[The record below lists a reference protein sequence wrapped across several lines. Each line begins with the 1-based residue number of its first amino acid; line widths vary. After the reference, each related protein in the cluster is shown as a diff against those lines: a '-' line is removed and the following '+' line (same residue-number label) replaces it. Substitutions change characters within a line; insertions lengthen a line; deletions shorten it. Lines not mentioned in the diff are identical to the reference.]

1 MRVVVEQE
9 PRSVVANQLDVDA
22 HDRLIARVQ
31 AEQDDVLCTLSLC
44 GHDDE
49 LAERLWVQLVDL
61 LVESMFLDLRRDYLT
76 GHLDR
81 DAYVGELTA
90 VADRCRALG
99 LLPLPARGL

>member
-1 MRVVVEQE
+1 MAANE
-9 PRSVVANQLDVDA
+9 RSVDA

-31 AEQDDVLCTLSLC
+31 AEQDDVLCTLTLC

-76 GHLDR
+76 GQLDR
-81 DAYVGELTA
+81 EAYVGELTA
-90 VADRCRALG
+90 VADRCRSLG
-99 LLPLPARGL
+99 LLPLPARGV